1 MYVYNSIEGNL
12 IRQSIVIILLDL
24 YTVFLFCTNT
34 HIKMLI
40 SKDITYAE
48 LVGFFLSLGVSIVQS
63 GQELHGKE
71 RFVADG
77 LMTEG
82 ECQKLISLLE
92 VRNHE
97 VYML

>member
-1 MYVYNSIEGNL
+1 MS
-12 IRQSIVIILLDL
+12 
-24 YTVFLFCTNT
+24 
-34 HIKMLI
+34 
-40 SKDITYAE
+40 AE

>member
-1 MYVYNSIEGNL
+1 M
-12 IRQSIVIILLDL
+12 
-24 YTVFLFCTNT
+24 
-34 HIKMLI
+34 
-40 SKDITYAE
+40 YAE
-48 LVGFFLSLGVSIVQS
+48 LVSFFLSLGVSIIQS

-97 VYML
+97 VLFDVITKQCLYQLFYTL

>member
-1 MYVYNSIEGNL
+1 M
-12 IRQSIVIILLDL
+12 
-24 YTVFLFCTNT
+24 
-34 HIKMLI
+34 
-40 SKDITYAE
+40 YAE
-48 LVGFFLSLGVSIVQS
+48 LVAFFLSLGVSIVQS

-97 VYML
+97 VYVITKQCLYRVLLYIIEWSQMNTARLINE

>member
-1 MYVYNSIEGNL
+1 M
-12 IRQSIVIILLDL
+12 
-24 YTVFLFCTNT
+24 
-34 HIKMLI
+34 
-40 SKDITYAE
+40 YAE
-48 LVGFFLSLGVSIVQS
+48 LVGFFLSLGVSIIQS

-92 VRNHE
+92 VRIMRCICYNKAMSLSVVLYIIE
-97 VYML
+97 WSQMNTARLINE

>member
-1 MYVYNSIEGNL
+1 
-12 IRQSIVIILLDL
+12 
-24 YTVFLFCTNT
+24 
-34 HIKMLI
+34 MLI
-40 SKDITYAE
+40 SKDIMYAE
-48 LVGFFLSLGVSIVQS
+48 LVSFFLSLGVSIIQS

-97 VYML
+97 VYVKKSNVFISCFIHYRVESDEYSKVNK

>member
-1 MYVYNSIEGNL
+1 MS
-12 IRQSIVIILLDL
+12 
-24 YTVFLFCTNT
+24 
-34 HIKMLI
+34 
-40 SKDITYAE
+40 AE

-82 ECQKLISLLE
+82 ECQNSQHWPLLG
-92 VRNHE
+92 H
-97 VYML
+97 